1 MKDSENMSKE
11 ISRGRAVGGCFLA
24 LAVLVLAQSLALFIS
39 LPLPALGLSGAVCNT
54 VAGLLYA
61 AFALGGALLLGLKF
75 FALSPEALRLAPR
88 RPEAV
93 WLLSAPVLPALVLL
107 AYMAMGARWTAS
119 PMEPQS
125 RSAVIAGALVFYGLA
140 AGIAEE
146 LVFRGLIMGSLERA
160 FDVRLAVLLPSV
172 LFGALHLI
180 GGGVSLLGAL
190 QLIIAG
196 SLVGILFSL
205 ITLESGSVWNAAIVH
220 GLWNV
225 VFAGGLVHVGNTAER
240 EAVFSLVFNSG
251 SFLLTGGDFGVEA
264 SLVAALAYALFS
276 LLAYSLIKKKGRLK
290 NS

>member
-1 MKDSENMSKE
+1 MKDSENMSKK
-11 ISRGRAVGGCFLA
+11 ISRGKAVGGCFLA

-75 FALSPEALRLAPR
+75 FALGPGAR
-88 RPEAV
+88 RPEPV
-93 WLLSAPVLPALVLL
+93 WLLSAPVLPTLVLL
-107 AYMAMGARWTAS
+107 AYMALGAHWTVS

-160 FDVRLAVLLPSV
+160 FDVRFAVLLPSV

-220 GLWNV
+220 GLWNA
-225 VFAGGLVHVGNTAER
+225 VFAGGFVHVGNTAER
-240 EAVFSLVFNSG
+240 EAVFSLVFNSS
-251 SFLLTGGDFGVEA
+251 SFLLTGGDFGGEA
-264 SLVAALAYALFS
+264 SLVSALAYAVFG
-276 LLAYSLIKKKGRLK
+276 LLAYRLMKKKGILK